1 MTELR
6 PVIADADGA
15 TRAVELLCATFGVA
29 ADEVRVVRSPYRIC
43 PLGAHVDHQFGA
55 VAASAIEHAVYL
67 AYLPVDDGSV
77 RLVSDE
83 FPGIARI
90 ECRSGQQPEA
100 GAWDNYA
107 RGAVEVLCRRGVPL
121 RGMLGASVG
130 GRSRAG
136 LSSSA
141 AVGVAY
147 LTALADCA
155 DVSLQPEDLIRCDEA
170 IEKGF
175 LKLKNG
181 ILDPAAVVFARR
193 GALAEIDTRTCTA
206 RLHDAPRPFHFIAF
220 HSGIAETLTPA
231 NFNERV
237 EQSLRAAAALSE
249 LAGLGLEAP
258 RLGDVPQAVYETHA
272 AGLAPVEQRRARHFF
287 EETARVRGGVAAW
300 RDGDAAALGV
310 LMRDSA
316 RSSIENYE
324 CGATPVRDL
333 VGFLNDH
340 PGVYGARF
348 SGPGFRGCCVAL
360 IDDAAVD
367 EVVADVHRAYA
378 RKHPALAQHSWVLDC
393 GSADGTSRLL

>member
-1 MTELR
+1 MSELR
-6 PVIADADGA
+6 LLPAPDDGA
-15 TRAVELLCATFGVA
+15 SRAVALLCSTFGIA

-43 PLGAHVDHQFGA
+43 PLGAHVDHQFGT

-67 AYLPVDDGSV
+67 AYLPDEEGRVS
-77 RLVSDE
+77 LVSDE
-83 FPGIARI
+83 FPGIAHI
-90 ECRSGQQPEA
+90 ECRTGQHAEP

-107 RGAVEVLCRRGVPL
+107 RGAVEVLCRQGLPL
-121 RGMLGASVG
+121 RGMFAASVG

-155 DVSLQPEDLIRCDEA
+155 DVSLRPEELIRYDEA

-175 LKLKNG
+175 LNLKNG

-193 GALAEIDTRTCTA
+193 GALAEIDTRACTA
-206 RLHDAPRPFHFIAF
+206 ELHDAPRSFHFIAF
-220 HSGIAETLTPA
+220 HSGIAETLSPA

-237 EQSLRAAAALSE
+237 NQSLRAAATLSE
-249 LAGLGLEAP
+249 LADLGLEAP
-258 RLGDVPQAVYETHA
+258 RLGDVPQAVYETH
-272 AGLAPVEQRRARHFF
+272 LSHLMPVEQRRARHFF
-287 EETARVRGGVAAW
+287 EETARVRAGIEAW
-300 RDGDAAALGV
+300 RAGDAAALGA

-333 VGFLNDH
+333 VGLLNDH
-340 PGVYGARF
+340 AGVYGARF

-360 IDDAAVD
+360 IDDAAAG
-367 EVVADVHRAYA
+367 EVVSEVHRAYVDM
-378 RKHPALAQHSWVLDC
+378 HPDLAQRSWVLDC
-393 GSADGTSRLL
+393 GSADGTRRVI